1 MTRFSEKVF
10 SREALAFRVG
20 EIRSSGGRVG
30 FTNGCFDIIHPGHV
44 RYLKK
49 ARLECDAL
57 VVGVNSDRSVKALK
71 GPSRPLN
78 DEFSRCEVL
87 AALECVD
94 LVTVF
99 DEDTPRELITRI
111 MPDMLFK
118 GGDWKESEIAG
129 AAEVKSNGGRVLI
142 IPYEDGFST
151 TNIISRMKG

>member
-1 MTRFSEKVF
+1 MISFPRKIF
-10 SREALAFRVG
+10 SREDLAVRVE
-20 EIRSSGGRVG
+20 EIRAAGGRVG

-49 ARLECDAL
+49 ARTECDAL
-57 VVGVNSDRSVKALK
+57 VVGVNSDRSVRALK
-71 GPSRPLN
+71 GPDRPLN

-99 DEDTPRELITRI
+99 DENTPRELIIGI

-129 AAEVKSNGGRVLI
+129 ASEVKDNGGRVVI
-142 IPYEDGFST
+142 IPYEQGFST
-151 TNIISRMKG
+151 TGIISRIKE